1 MIHMTE
7 WDTLRVP
14 HDLMEELEKFL
25 ESAVAKKTG
34 FTSKTQAT
42 TTAMREFIQKYSK
55 RFEHVNT
62 YEDKVRILDN
72 NIGKRGDI
80 VTVQFKGKVAF
91 CDYCESNNCIHV
103 KYCWEIPQVAEVL
116 KKHGLRFPD

>member
-1 MIHMTE
+1 MAQ

-14 HDLMEELEKFL
+14 HGPMEELEKFL
-25 ESAVAKKTG
+25 DSSVAKKTG

-62 YEDKVRILDN
+62 YEDRVRILDN

-80 VTVQFKGKVAF
+80 VTVQFKGKMAF
-91 CDYCESNNCIHV
+91 VIIVNRTIAYM
-103 KYCWEIPQVAEVL
+103 
-116 KKHGLRFPD
+116 